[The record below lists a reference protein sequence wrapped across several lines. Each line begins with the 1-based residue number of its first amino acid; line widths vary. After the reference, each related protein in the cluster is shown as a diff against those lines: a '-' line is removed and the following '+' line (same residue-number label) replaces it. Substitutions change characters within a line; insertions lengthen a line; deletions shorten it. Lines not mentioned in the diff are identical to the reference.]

1 MYKADELDLR
11 ILEQLQVDASL
22 TNQALAALVH
32 ASPPTCLRRVRR
44 LREAGLIQKVV
55 ALVDPQKVGLPLT
68 AIVEITLDTQ
78 NTESCTQFERHLH
91 QEVGVQQS
99 YRVST
104 GPDFVVILVL
114 SDMAAYHEVA
124 HRLFTAANNV
134 RNIRTFFSIS
144 RGKFDT
150 QLPLKLAQLEF

>member
-11 ILEQLQVDASL
+11 ILEQLQSDASL

-44 LREAGLIQKVV
+44 LRESGLIQKVV

-78 NTESCTQFERHLH
+78 NTESCVRFERLLH

-104 GPDFVVILVL
+104 GPDFVAILVL
-114 SDMAAYHEVA
+114 SDMAAYHELA
-124 HRLFTAANNV
+124 HRLFIAANNV
-134 RNIRTFFSIS
+134 RNIRTFFSVS

-150 QLPLKLAQLEF
+150 RQPLKLEHLAF